1 MVFLKC
7 CEMSEKSNLGVYF
20 PFGAWGKDAAA
31 FKGFDALETQDCRQV
46 LIKRKDW
53 RRLLMNRLDFPV
65 SLHISSFWVQHVS
78 WGWCGMQLWLSS
90 VCVMFI
96 M

>member
-31 FKGFDALETQDCRQV
+31 FKGFVLWRLETAGR
-46 LIKRKDW
+46 
-53 RRLLMNRLDFPV
+53 
-65 SLHISSFWVQHVS
+65 S
-78 WGWCGMQLWLSS
+78 
-90 VCVMFI
+90 
-96 M
+96 